1 MSSSSVLSARP
12 QWSSK
17 TSKVKQCSNHSIG
30 EESAKSTTSSSSGY
44 ETTNTSSSVDQST
57 PRDNS
62 AKSSVHPRSE
72 GKLWSQPD
80 ASCFK
85 VRSKNYLTDGI
96 KNHSDPYLFPARGAE
111 LFLTEDCPK
120 NVAQRYA
127 NVLLGGELRKK
138 PTFIVNYRFPWGVLL
153 LYFEIP
159 QQYVEYMTGSK
170 TLESDGDKDKLR
182 PSEQCI
188 CSFLSSASSVFASST
203 TRRNSVFKFIP
214 VVPDGPWA
222 VRTMVTGKPVLIGQK
237 LPLQYFSQL
246 TEEKREDGSLLAPY
260 LEADLDVGNSS
271 TRARNITSMCKK
283 FMKSITL
290 DFGFV
295 IQGDSFDELPEQML
309 GCIRVHSFDPTL
321 APNLPNP

>member
-1 MSSSSVLSARP
+1 MSSSSVLKPRS
-12 QWSSK
+12 QWSNK
-17 TSKVKQCSNHSIG
+17 TTLECSNHSMG
-30 EESAKSTTSSSSGY
+30 EESAISTTSSSGY
-44 ETTNTSSSVDQST
+44 ESAHTSSSVDSST
-57 PRDNS
+57 LRDT
-62 AKSSVHPRSE
+62 KSSAVPRSE

-96 KNHSDPYLFPARGAE
+96 KNPSDPYLFPSRGAE

-127 NVLLGGELRKK
+127 NFLLGGELRKK

-159 QQYVEYMTGSK
+159 QQYVEYMIGTK
-170 TLESDGDKDKLR
+170 TVEIDGAKDNLR
-182 PSEQCI
+182 PSEQCA
-188 CSFLSSASSVFASST
+188 CSFLSSASSVFTSST

-214 VVPDGPWA
+214 VVPDGPWV

-246 TEEKREDGSLLAPY
+246 TEEKGEDGSLLAPY

-283 FMKSITL
+283 FMKSLTL

-295 IQGDSFDELPEQML
+295 IQGNSFEELPEQML
-309 GCIRVHSFDPTL
+309 GSVRLHSFDPTL
-321 APNLPNP
+321 APRLPDP